1 MMRTRILL
9 LGAAVVVAGAAVLA
23 SRDLALIH
31 RLGLDRVAVLQP
43 YLRSDKPAPA
53 PATAVAAA
61 PPAFVMPVPVAAVVK
76 AAIPIDLDY
85 AARTES
91 IRAIALQAKISAF
104 LTEQR
109 VMDGADVKAG
119 DLLYR
124 LDPRDFQVA
133 LDQANAS
140 IERDSA
146 SLQYQQSNYRR
157 GDELSKSG
165 YIAKDTFDQRAST
178 MRQAEAALS
187 ADRALA
193 RAAQLN
199 LDYAEIKA
207 PFAGRVGRN
216 QAPIGT
222 LVSTAGTVLN
232 TLVQLDPVYVT
243 FNPSETDLAA
253 IGKARQGATV
263 AVDVSVPGSAATEHK
278 GELTFLDNTVDRST
292 GTVTARATIA
302 NADKTLLPGQYVRVR
317 VHLGQQPD
325 ALLVPQTAIGSS
337 QLGKYVYV
345 VGAGNAVE
353 QRLVTLGT
361 IQGPLVAVLSGVK
374 EGDRVI
380 TGNLQKIGPGMP
392 VQPLPETPAQPS

>member
-1 MMRTRILL
+1 MRTRFLL

-31 RLGLDRVAVLQP
+31 RFGLDRVAILQP

-53 PATAVAAA
+53 PAAAVAAA

-109 VMDGADVKAG
+109 VMDGADVNAG

-146 SLQYQQSNYRR
+146 SLDYQKSNYRR

-216 QAPIGT
+216 QAPVGT

-361 IQGPLVAVLSGVK
+361 TLGPLVAVLSGVK
-374 EGDRVI
+374 DGDRVI

>member
-1 MMRTRILL
+1 MRIRTVL
-9 LGAAVVVAGAAVLA
+9 LGAVAVVVVATALA
-23 SRDLALIH
+23 SRDTALIH
-31 RLGLDRVAVLQP
+31 RLGLERVAFLQP
-43 YLRSDKPAPA
+43 YLRSDKPPA
-53 PATAVAAA
+53 AVAAA
-61 PPAFVMPVPVAAVVK
+61 APPPPAFVMPVPVAAVVK

-109 VMDGADVKAG
+109 VTDGADVNAG

-140 IERDSA
+140 IQRDSA
-146 SLQYQQSNYRR
+146 SLDYQQSNYRR

-165 YIAKDTFDQRAST
+165 YIARDTFDQRAST

-207 PFAGRVGRN
+207 PFAGRLGRN
-216 QAPIGT
+216 QAPVGT

-253 IGKARQGATV
+253 IGKARSGATV
-263 AVDVSVPGSAATEHK
+263 AVDVSVPGAATVAHK
-278 GELTFLDNTVDRST
+278 GELTFLDNVVDRST

-337 QLGKYVYV
+337 QLGKYVFV
-345 VGAGNAVE
+345 VGAGNVVE
-353 QRLVTLGT
+353 QRLVTLGPT
-361 IQGPLVAVLSGVK
+361 QGPLVAVLSGVK